1 MTFADVLERTLW
13 GEVEAELLYSYPDAE
28 SELAKFEQVFRS
40 LLYLTP
46 VKTSLCIVIKER
58 KEPGELPEVSG
69 RDETAPKADAEASAE
84 DDIEYAL
91 DFQPWDEWLGMSI
104 DPEAVQTLGLAQVA
118 AHCLYELTFWGFSE
132 AEVVAARKDLL
143 RRIAQLGG
151 QETDKR
157 ALLLPLSE
165 ALKDVR
171 SDPDDVDEP
180 TD

>member
-1 MTFADVLERTLW
+1 MTFADILERTLW
-13 GEVEAELLYSYPDAE
+13 GEVEAELLYSYPDAAN
-28 SELAKFEQVFRS
+28 ELDKFEQVFRS

-69 RDETAPKADAEASAE
+69 KDEAAPTEEAT

-104 DPEAVQTLGLAQVA
+104 DPQAVQTLGLARVA

-132 AEVVAARKDLL
+132 AEVVAGPPK
-143 RRIAQLGG
+143 IC
-151 QETDKR
+151 
-157 ALLLPLSE
+157 
-165 ALKDVR
+165 
-171 SDPDDVDEP
+171 
-180 TD
+180 